1 MKFLS
6 FELKNKA
13 GRHLGIELDDNRVFN
28 LTAYRDGL
36 SDADAQ
42 TLPSSLEAFVAA
54 GDGAVERVAAL
65 AAHPAHLPYV
75 IATTDIRYLPPLIPS
90 KNVFCVGR
98 NYREHIIEGN
108 IANGRPANSFPEAIE
123 FFTKPPTTIVGH
135 EDNVLRHGA
144 LTHSLDYEVEL
155 AIVIGKRGRDI
166 TEADAMDYVFGFT
179 ILNDITARDLQ
190 KKHGQWFKGK
200 GLDTTCPIGPVITHK
215 SAIPNPNAIH
225 LSLDVNGEERQSAN
239 TDEMIFSIQAVI
251 AQLSAGMTL
260 EPGDIIST
268 GTPKGVGFAAIPP
281 RCLNVGDVVTAK
293 IDGIGALRNT
303 IVT

>member
-6 FELKNKA
+6 FVRQNEA
-13 GRHLGIELDDNRVFN
+13 DRRLGVELDSNRIFDV
-28 LTAYRDGL
+28 TAYRASL
-36 SDADAQ
+36 SASDAAHV
-42 TLPSSLEAFVAA
+42 PSSLDELVAA
-54 GDGAVERVAAL
+54 DEESTRVVFAVARD
-65 AAHPAHLPYV
+65 AAHANYV
-75 IATTDIRYLPPLIPS
+75 IVASGITYLPPLIPR

-123 FFTKPPTTIVGH
+123 FFTKPPTALVGH
-135 EDNVLRHGA
+135 DAPVLRHAG
-144 LTHSLDYEVEL
+144 LTNSLDFEVEL
-155 AIVIGKRGRDI
+155 AIIIGKRGRDI
-166 TEADAMDYVFGFT
+166 SEAEAMDYVFGFT
-179 ILNDITARDLQ
+179 IVNDITARDLQ

-200 GLDTTCPIGPVITHK
+200 GLDTSCPIGPVVVHK
-215 SAIPNPNAIH
+215 SAISNPNALH

-239 TDEMIFSIQAVI
+239 TDEMIFSVQAVI

-281 RCLNVGDVVTAK
+281 RCLNVGDVVAAHV
-293 IDGIGALRNT
+293 DGIGTLRNT
-303 IVT
+303 IVA